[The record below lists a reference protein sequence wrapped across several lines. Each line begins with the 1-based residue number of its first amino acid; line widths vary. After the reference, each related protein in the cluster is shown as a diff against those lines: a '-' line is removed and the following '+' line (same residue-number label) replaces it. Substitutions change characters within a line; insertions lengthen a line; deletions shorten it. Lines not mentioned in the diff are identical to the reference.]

1 MSLNTAIEEIIHGV
15 PVNDPY
21 RWLEDRQ
28 SSDTEEWLREQQQR
42 CDAYFRACPELSAV
56 GSRVRKYLSVENIDQ
71 PARVRNRYFYRK
83 RREGREQGSIC
94 VREGMG
100 DRDQVLVDP
109 TREGKF
115 TSVGIYRISP
125 DASLLA
131 YTVKHGGE
139 DRQEIRIF
147 DLNLG
152 VNLPD
157 TISSG
162 YARGFAF
169 AKDGYFYAQE
179 TDANLPEHTVRYHPF
194 GSTATDQVVFRVP
207 RTRGSKLIL
216 SGNADRLAAIWMH
229 RQGEDVV
236 ASLTIA
242 SIEAVPKW
250 HEVFSDRCLPY
261 GTILYR
267 DRILAVVETA
277 SKRSQVIELS
287 RDGHEMRTL
296 IPERDGILQ
305 QLVITRDRIFVNYLS
320 ECGAAV
326 MDEWLLTGER
336 IGPVSLPVG
345 GTIQIQPVYDENA
358 ASVFYA
364 HESFDTPQTIYEY
377 CLQTETSRV
386 WHQHGP
392 ADRRRLSEVRREV
405 RIPSKDGTL
414 VPLTLVSLVQS
425 DTVTSRPVIMTSY
438 GGFGVSMTPR
448 FSVLVAIMMEL
459 GADFAI
465 PHIRGG
471 GEGGKQWHDGGRA
484 RNRQSS
490 FDDFIAAAEWL
501 CMQGITTPG
510 QIGIFGGSN
519 SGLLVAA
526 AMTQR
531 PDLFG
536 AVVCIAPLL
545 DMVRYEGFDH
555 AVKWRMEY
563 GTVEDPDDFRALY
576 AYSPYHRIAE
586 NVNYPATLFV
596 SGDKDDRCNPA
607 HVRKMAARLQGRSAQ
622 TSPVIVDYSEKRGH
636 SPALPLSVRVP
647 ALARRVAFLC
657 RELHIS
663 LPKGGLDETPCPS

>member
-1 MSLNTAIEEIIHGV
+1 MSLNTAKEEIIHGV

-28 SSDTEEWLREQQQR
+28 SPDTEQWLGEQQRR
-42 CDAYFRACPELSAV
+42 CNAYFRACPELSAV
-56 GSRVRKYLSVENIDQ
+56 GSRVGKYLSVENIDQ
-71 PARVRNRYFYRK
+71 PARVGNRYFYRK
-83 RREGREQGSIC
+83 RREGQEQGSIC
-94 VREGMG
+94 IREGTSG
-100 DRDQVLVDP
+100 RERVLVDP

-125 DASLLA
+125 GASLLA
-131 YTVKHGGE
+131 YTVRHGGE
-139 DRQEIRIF
+139 DRREIRIF

-152 VNLPD
+152 VDRPD

-179 TDANLPEHTVRYHPF
+179 TEANLSEHTIRYHRF
-194 GSTATDQVVFRVP
+194 GSTATGQVVFRVP
-207 RTRGSKLIL
+207 RTRGSRLIL
-216 SGNADRLAAIWMH
+216 SGNADRLAAISMRPH
-229 RQGEDVV
+229 GEDVV
-236 ASLTIA
+236 ASLAIA
-242 SIEAVPKW
+242 RIEEVPKW
-250 HEVFSDRCLPY
+250 QEVFSDRRLPY

-267 DRILAVVETA
+267 DRILAVAETG

-287 RDGHEMRTL
+287 PDGREMRTL

-305 QLVITRDRIFVNYLS
+305 QLVVTRDRIFLNYLLES
-320 ECGAAV
+320 GAAL
-326 MDEWLLTGER
+326 MDVWLVTGER
-336 IGPVSLPVG
+336 VGPLPLLIG

-358 ASVFYA
+358 ASVFYTF
-364 HESFDTPQTIYEY
+364 ESFDTPRTIFEY
-377 CLQTETSRV
+377 CVQTDTSRI
-386 WHQHGP
+386 WHQPGP
-392 ADRRRLSEVRREV
+392 VHRTRSSDVRQV
-405 RIPSKDGTL
+405 HIPSKDGTL
-414 VPLTLVSLVQS
+414 VPLTIVSPERS
-425 DTVTSRPVIMTSY
+425 DTATSRPVIMTSY
-438 GGFGVSMTPR
+438 GGFGVSMTPQ

-471 GEGGKQWHDGGRA
+471 SEGGQQWHAGGRA

-501 CMQGITTPG
+501 CRQGLATPS

-545 DMVRYEGFDH
+545 DMVRYEVFDR
-555 AVKWRMEY
+555 AAKWRGEY
-563 GTVEDPDDFRALY
+563 GTVEDPEDFRALY
-576 AYSPYHRIAE
+576 AYSPYHRVAE

-596 SGDKDDRCNPA
+596 AGDKDDRCNPA
-607 HVRKMAARLQGRSAQ
+607 HVRKMAACLQDRLAQ
-622 TSPVIVDYSEKRGH
+622 KSPVIVDYSEERGH
-636 SPALPLSVRVP
+636 SPTLPLSVRVP
-647 ALARRVAFLC
+647 ALARRIAFLC
-657 RELHIS
+657 RQLHIS
-663 LPKGGLDETPCPS
+663 LPKGGLDETPNPS

>member
-1 MSLNTAIEEIIHGV
+1 MSLNTAKEEIIHGV

-28 SSDTEEWLREQQQR
+28 SPDTEQWLGEQQRR
-42 CDAYFRACPELSAV
+42 CNAYFRACPELSAV
-56 GSRVRKYLSVENIDQ
+56 GSRVGKYLSVENIDQ
-71 PARVRNRYFYRK
+71 PARVGNRYFYRK
-83 RREGREQGSIC
+83 RREGQEQGSIC
-94 VREGMG
+94 IREGTSG
-100 DRDQVLVDP
+100 RERVLVDP

-125 DASLLA
+125 GASLLA
-131 YTVKHGGE
+131 YTVRHGGE
-139 DRQEIRIF
+139 DRREIRIF

-152 VNLPD
+152 VDRPD

-179 TDANLPEHTVRYHPF
+179 TEANLSEHTIRYHRF
-194 GSTATDQVVFRVP
+194 GSTATGQVVFRVP
-207 RTRGSKLIL
+207 RTRGSRLIL
-216 SGNADRLAAIWMH
+216 SGNADRLAAISMRPH
-229 RQGEDVV
+229 GEDVV
-236 ASLTIA
+236 ASLAIA
-242 SIEAVPKW
+242 RIEEVPKW
-250 HEVFSDRCLPY
+250 QEVFSDRRLPY

-267 DRILAVVETA
+267 DRILAVAETG

-287 RDGHEMRTL
+287 PDGREMRTL

-305 QLVITRDRIFVNYLS
+305 QLVVTRDRIFLNYLLES
-320 ECGAAV
+320 GAAL
-326 MDEWLLTGER
+326 MDVWLVTGER
-336 IGPVSLPVG
+336 VGPLPLLIG

-358 ASVFYA
+358 ASVFYTF
-364 HESFDTPQTIYEY
+364 ESFDTPRTIFEY
-377 CLQTETSRV
+377 CVQTDTSRI
-386 WHQHGP
+386 WHQPGP
-392 ADRRRLSEVRREV
+392 VHRTRSSDVRQV
-405 RIPSKDGTL
+405 HIPSKDGTL
-414 VPLTLVSLVQS
+414 VPLTIVSPERS
-425 DTVTSRPVIMTSY
+425 DTATSRPVIMTSY
-438 GGFGVSMTPR
+438 GGFGVSMTPQ

-471 GEGGKQWHDGGRA
+471 SEGGQQWHAGGRA

-501 CMQGITTPG
+501 CRQGLATPS

-545 DMVRYEGFDH
+545 DMVRYEVFDR
-555 AVKWRMEY
+555 AAKWRGEY
-563 GTVEDPDDFRALY
+563 GTVEDPEDFRALH
-576 AYSPYHRIAE
+576 AYSPYHRVAE

-596 SGDKDDRCNPA
+596 AGDKDDRCNPA
-607 HVRKMAARLQGRSAQ
+607 HVRKMAACLQDRLAQ
-622 TSPVIVDYSEKRGH
+622 KSPVIVDYSEERGH
-636 SPALPLSVRVP
+636 SPTLPLSVRVP
-647 ALARRVAFLC
+647 ALARRIAFLC
-657 RELHIS
+657 RQLHIS
-663 LPKGGLDETPCPS
+663 LPKGGLDETPNPS